1 MTMFYKASQAEALCR
16 KQASQRGI
24 SLVIVM
30 IFLVILSVLG
40 VSAMQGS
47 SLSSRVARNASDRSL
62 AFQAAEAALKDAER
76 DVKYLRFDN
85 TACAPSITGCR
96 AEKLKGGNGFN
107 ATCAAGLCDP
117 TQFLT
122 PVWEDSTKW
131 TSTSDSVVYGAYT
144 GSSSLPVVGQQPRYL
159 IEYFLLGDTTV
170 YRITVVGFGANTSSQ
185 VMLQTSVKVLQ
196 L

>member
-1 MTMFYKASQAEALCR
+1 MTIFLQARRARAACR
-16 KQASQRGI
+16 KHGTQRGI

-85 TACAPSITGCR
+85 STCAPTITGCR
-96 AEKLKGGNGFN
+96 AEKLRGGNGFD
-107 ATCAAGLCDP
+107 ASCPTGLCDP
-117 TQFLT
+117 TQIST

-131 TSTSDSVVYGAYT
+131 ASSGASVAYGTYT
-144 GSSSLPVVGQQPRYL
+144 GSASLPVVGQQPRYL
-159 IEYFLLGDTTV
+159 VEYLPLGDTTV
-170 YRITVVGFGANTSSQ
+170 YRITAVGFGANTSSQ
-185 VMLQTSVKVLQ
+185 VMLQTAVKVLQ